1 MRRRLALGLAV
12 LTASG
17 TLTLTMPGSAHA
29 AAPEAVS
36 TACAG
41 RKVKTLTF
49 STGSVQIHKRRGT
62 VCVITLPKKPGIR
75 QYMMVSVQAR
85 GFHPNKDEGL
95 YSRFAGPRE
104 THAGRRCVKVK
115 GAVGGGSVSTGWI
128 LC

>member
-1 MRRRLALGLAV
+1 MNRGGMRRRLALGLAV

-17 TLTLTMPGSAHA
+17 TFTLTMPGSAHA
-29 AAPEAVS
+29 AAES
-36 TACAG
+36 CAG

-85 GFHPNKDEGL
+85 GFHPNKDEGQ

-115 GAVGGGSVSTGWI
+115 GAVGGGSVGTGWI

>member
-1 MRRRLALGLAV
+1 VNRGAIRRRLALGLAV

-17 TLTLTMPGSAHA
+17 ALGLATPASAHA
-29 AAPEAVS
+29 APDS
-36 TACAG
+36 CAG

-62 VCVITLPKKPGIR
+62 VCVITLPKKSGKR

-115 GAVGGGSVSTGWI
+115 GAVGGGSVGTGWI